1 MWYEDWMY
9 RIKDFLSLI
18 SSSTRKSLQEMS
30 AYEKVNEKHLIRNQ
44 LGCLNYDVTYGLTHK
59 IQYCPQIRACLIDYW
74 PATNYSVGRSWTHS
88 IDTEWPQG

>member
-18 SSSTRKSLQEMS
+18 SSSIRKSLQEMS

-44 LGCLNYDVTYGLTHK
+44 LGCLMML
-59 IQYCPQIRACLIDYW
+59 PMA
-74 PATNYSVGRSWTHS
+74 
-88 IDTEWPQG
+88 